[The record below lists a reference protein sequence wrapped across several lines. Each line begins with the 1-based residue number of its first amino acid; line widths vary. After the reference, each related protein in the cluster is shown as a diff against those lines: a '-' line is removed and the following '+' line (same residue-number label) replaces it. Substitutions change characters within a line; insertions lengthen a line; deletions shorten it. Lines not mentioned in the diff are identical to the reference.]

1 MSDLLVVTTS
11 SDSQAVAD
19 AVAAGEQGE
28 ETRSEPQ
35 FVAEELVPGV
45 SRESNSGSPPREA
58 QVASYES
65 PVSSR
70 QRMLDSA
77 EAELA
82 ALESQPDDQGA
93 QEPAEAPQYPE
104 QQQVQDLA
112 PTQLQIDEMRI
123 EKMRAELLPS
133 LVQRLNAAT
142 QDLTEEQLRASAAI
156 PLSGDAA
163 TAKRLLDNFALL
175 PGGIEAAAYVMR
187 NPDEKRKLASLPEYL
202 ASARIAQLANR
213 FDPALQ
219 RRPSQAPPPI
229 RPIGGSATTAAV
241 DLANA
246 DYQTYKRER
255 EKQIKARRRQ

>member
-11 SDSQAVAD
+11 SDPQAVAD

-82 ALESQPDDQGA
+82 ALEAQPEGQDE

-104 QQQVQDLA
+104 QQPVPAQVK
-112 PTQLQIDEMRI
+112 I
-123 EKMRAELLPS
+123 EELRAEILPS
-133 LVQRLNAAT
+133 FVQRLNAAT
-142 QDLTEEQLRASAAI
+142 EDLTEEQHRASAAI
-156 PLSGDAA
+156 PLSSDPGTAA
-163 TAKRLLDNFALL
+163 RLLDSFALL
-175 PGGIEAAAYVMR
+175 PGGIEAASFVMR
-187 NPDEKRKLASLPEYL
+187 NPAEKQKIASLPEHM
-202 ASARIAQLANR
+202 AQVRIAQLANR

-219 RRPSQAPPPI
+219 RRPSQAPKPI

-246 DYQTYKRER
+246 DYQTFKRER